1 MINFIAEVSPLI
13 KEVELRSDPVVITV
27 NKFDEESANEF
38 ATLVSAAQNTG
49 QKVIPVVI
57 DSYGGEAYSLL
68 SMIGTIK
75 SSKIPIATIVK
86 GKAMSCGA
94 LFASFGEEGL
104 RFMDKDAVLMVHD
117 VSTMA
122 FGKVEE
128 LKADARESDR
138 LNKKLYTMMA
148 RNCGKPDD
156 YFLNLIH
163 DKGHAD
169 WFMEAEEAKEHNI
182 VQQLRVPTLKGTVTV
197 NFSLE

>member
-38 ATLVSAAQNTG
+38 ATLISAAQNTG

-68 SMIGTIK
+68 SMIGTVK

-104 RFMDKDAVLMVHD
+104 RFMDKDAVLMIHD

-169 WFMEAEEAKEHNI
+169 WFLEAEEAKEHNI

-197 NFSLE
+197 NFDLE

>member
-1 MINFIAEVSPLI
+1 MINFIADISPLI
-13 KEVELRSDPVVITV
+13 KDIELRNEPVVITV
-27 NKFDEESANEF
+27 NEFTEESASEF
-38 ATLVSAAQNTG
+38 SNLVSAAQNTG

-57 DSYGGEAYSLL
+57 DSFGGQAYSLL

-75 SSKIPIATIVK
+75 SSSIPVATIVK

-94 LFASFGEEGL
+94 LLASFGQEGL
-104 RFMDKDAVLMVHD
+104 RFMDPDAVLMIHD
-117 VSTMA
+117 VSSMA

-128 LKADARESDR
+128 LKADARESER

-148 RNCGKPDD
+148 KNCGKEDN

-169 WFMEAEEAKEHNI
+169 WFLEADEAKEHNI
-182 VQQLRVPTLKGTVTV
+182 VQQLRIPLLKGKVTV
-197 NFSLE
+197 SFDLE